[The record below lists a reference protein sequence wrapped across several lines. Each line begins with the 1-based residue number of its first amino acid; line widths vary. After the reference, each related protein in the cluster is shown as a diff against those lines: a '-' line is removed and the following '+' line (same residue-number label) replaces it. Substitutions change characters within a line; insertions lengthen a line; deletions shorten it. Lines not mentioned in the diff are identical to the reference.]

1 MKMNV
6 SKWALTFCGALLSA
20 TLAQAAD
27 APVRLMAQPGCVVT
41 IDGTSTI
48 HDWTVKGAIIG
59 GFFEIEPAFLSD
71 KTLKS
76 VASLNTKGTAPK
88 SEASIP
94 VRSLKSSYTK
104 MDEIMQEAMGMKTN
118 PTIKYWL
125 KEMVAKAPVPDS
137 GTPVKFDTKGDLAVA
152 GVTNSIDMEVTME
165 RLEGDKVKF
174 VGSKVLKMTD
184 FKITPPAPKIALG
197 MIKTGDDVTV
207 KFEWIT
213 APKKEV
219 PAQQ

>member
-6 SKWALTFCGALLSA
+6 SKWTLTFCAALLSA
-20 TLAQAAD
+20 ALAQAAD

-76 VASLNTKGTAPK
+76 VASLNTKGTGPK

-125 KEMVAKAPVPDS
+125 KEMVAKPPVPDS

-174 VGSKVLKMTD
+174 SGSKVLKMTD

-213 APKKEV
+213 APKKEA